1 MQVYGAFSTESC
13 VIQMRLWHMLL
24 STIVTS
30 FYTNLRAFSSLI
42 INFHQFVIPFRFSS
56 LIHSVVKEK
65 FITNPGNLIPHHP
78 LLIFHFPIRTTDEG
92 AVKNCIPHTPAQK
105 MRPQRANQAEK
116 YLSKSYL
123 SMPRWQRLIVVSC
136 CWWTNHGWVPPKTL
150 AKNGCQRKFVE
161 SCHLT
166 GDLILS
172 WPDVLL
178 HRS

>member
-1 MQVYGAFSTESC
+1 MAYAFKHHC
-13 VIQMRLWHMLL
+13 HFIL
-24 STIVTS
+24 
-30 FYTNLRAFSSLI
+30 
-42 INFHQFVIPFRFSS
+42 HQFEGFLVTQHQLPSICNPIPFFEP
-56 LIHSVVKEK
+56 HSFGCQRKVHYQPLEPN
-65 FITNPGNLIPHHP
+65 TTPSHT

-105 MRPQRANQAEK
+105 MRPQRANQAEE

-136 CWWTNHGWVPPKTL
+136 CWCTNHGWVPPKTL